1 VSQVAFGVKAHSG
14 WAALVALAERGAQLE
29 VIERRRLALVDAK
42 DAAWAKAPYHAADGL
57 AAADAEDLVA
67 RAVAAAHAGAERALA
82 EALAARRAQGDEVVG
97 CGVLLGTGMP
107 GWSVR
112 EILAVHMRMHKA
124 EGELFRTAL
133 AQGAERAGLR
143 CIGVPPAKRFPW
155 LRASASDA
163 SPRPAGAPAP
173 RGRRIRRTPP
183 SPHGSPFGARG
194 AGRIARGSSREARW
208 PHVAGRAARRAQP
221 GAGRAGS
228 APRGAR
234 ARRRAP

>member
-1 VSQVAFGVKAHSG
+1 MSQVAFGVKAHSG

-29 VIERRRLALVDAK
+29 VIERRRLAVVDAK
-42 DAAWAKAPYHAADGL
+42 EAAWAKAPYHAADGL
-57 AAADAEDLVA
+57 AAADADDLVA

-133 AQGAERAGLR
+133 AQGAERVGLR
-143 CIGVPPAKRFPW
+143 CIGVREKEVEAIAGEA
-155 LRASASDA
+155 LSL
-163 SPRPAGAPAP
+163 PAGERQRRLAEA
-173 RGRRIRRTPP
+173 GRRAGPP
-183 SPHGSPFGARG
+183 WARDQ
-194 AGRIARGSSREARW
+194 REA
-208 PHVAGRAARRAQP
+208 ALAAWIALR
-221 GAGRAGS
+221 
-228 APRGAR
+228 R
-234 ARRRAP
+234 ARRG